1 MIAFMSLRLIIFF
14 VFTIYLCS
22 ISYTKNRIYLASF
35 LVFIY
40 FLYPETYIWGIKEYR
55 IVFLLNI
62 SLALFLFLNKEFV
75 NPFQDKLSKY
85 FFFFFVSVVLS
96 AFAAKGSKDLSLD
109 YAFLFFKV
117 YLFWVLLR
125 SCLCSEKNINFFY
138 WVCLLSITLLSAWG
152 IQQYILGNIR
162 LEGFG
167 GGQIVGSNQIA
178 AAMVWAVPIAFFFTI
193 KYKGYLRLF
202 CLACLIILLGG
213 IVCTE
218 SRQAIVALV
227 LCLPFYFKYVKYKS
241 SFILGGILLTILATC
256 FIPQEFYQRMETIQ
270 TYEEDASAQGR
281 LEQWRGA
288 YRMFLDY
295 PLLGV
300 GGRNYYHLAHN
311 YVSHPRVTHNTYFQI
326 LSEEGFVG
334 ISIFL
339 TLMVA
344 TLFRAKKLIKQS
356 LAGEISQ
363 SIFYYAAIAQ
373 LSLIGLLV
381 ICLFQN
387 KAEHE
392 YLYWPIAVIAA
403 LSSPSLLTQYDQKQ
417 KDKNKCVE

>member
-1 MIAFMSLRLIIFF
+1 MSLRLIIFL
-14 VFTIYLCS
+14 VFLICLCVN
-22 ISYTKNRIYLASF
+22 SYTKNRVYLASF

-55 IVFLLNI
+55 IVFILNI
-62 SLALFLFLNKEFV
+62 LLALFLFLKKELI
-75 NPFQDKLSKY
+75 NPFQDNLAKL
-85 FFFFFVSVVLS
+85 FFFFFVSVTIS

-109 YAFLFFKV
+109 YAFLFSKV

-125 SCLCSEKNINFFY
+125 SCLSSEKNINIFY
-138 WVCLLSITLLSAWG
+138 WVSLLSVTLLSGWG
-152 IQQYILGNIR
+152 IEQYLRGNIR

-178 AAMVWAVPIAFFFTI
+178 AAMVWAVPIAFFFII
-193 KYKGYLRLF
+193 KHKGNLRLF
-202 CLACLIILLGG
+202 CIFCLIILLGG
-213 IVCTE
+213 IVCTQ

-227 LCLPFYFKYVKYKS
+227 LCLPFYFKYVKNKGG
-241 SFILGGILLTILATC
+241 LVVGGILLAIIAVNLV
-256 FIPQEFYQRMETIQ
+256 PPEFYQRMETIQ
-270 TYEEDASAQGR
+270 SYEEDASAQGR
-281 LEQWRGA
+281 LEQWSGA

-300 GGRNYYHLAHN
+300 GGKNYYYLAHK
-311 YVSHPRVTHNTYFQI
+311 YVDYPRVTHNTYFQI

-344 TLFRAKKLIKQS
+344 ALLRAKKLMKQS

-363 SIFYYAAIAQ
+363 NIFYYAAIAQ

-381 ICLFQN
+381 ICMFQN

-403 LSSPSLLTQYDQKQ
+403 LSSPALLTQPDQQQ
-417 KDKNKCVE
+417 KAKL